1 MVELINEIVAKI
13 PELSICESRIILEK
27 NKALAFFSQR
37 GDRVAGV
44 SVMSALC
51 QSAVESFKMGDIKA
65 GVTLLEKLISAQGDC
80 VEAHLAWARALM
92 PGADYIEI
100 LNLLLDFLEPRNYIE
115 IGVEFGTTLKLV
127 KPPIKA
133 IGIDPAPQI
142 EGSLAENISL
152 YRSTSDDFF
161 AGNDLTTILGAPF
174 DIAFIDGLHIFEQ
187 VLRDFINF
195 EKYAGPDS
203 LILIHDCLPLDSQT
217 ASRTRET
224 QFWSGDVW
232 KIVPCLKRE
241 RPDLSLFTIPAY
253 PTGLCLIGG
262 LDSSSNLLSKN
273 YDLIVDRYLT
283 LDYDAIE
290 DKTEYFSL
298 HANDW
303 QKISRTLA
311 TIKKNG

>member
-1 MVELINEIVAKI
+1 M
-13 PELSICESRIILEK
+13 
-27 NKALAFFSQR
+27 
-37 GDRVAGV
+37 AGV
-44 SVMSALC
+44 SSRSALC
-51 QSAVESFKMGDIKA
+51 QSAAESFKVGDFKA
-65 GVTLLEKLISAQGDC
+65 AVALLEKAVPAQDDC

-92 PGADYIEI
+92 PGSDYIDI
-100 LNLLLDFLEPRNYIE
+100 LGHLLDFLEPKNYVE

-127 KPPIKA
+127 KPPIRA

-142 EGSLAENISL
+142 EGRLAENISL

-161 AGNDLTTILGAPF
+161 ADNDLKSILGASF
-174 DIAFIDGLHIFEQ
+174 DLAFIDGLHIFEQ

-203 LILIHDCLPLDSQT
+203 LILIHDCLPLDCQT
-217 ASRTRET
+217 ASRTRQT

-262 LDSSSNLLSKN
+262 LDSGSNFLSKN
-273 YDLIVDRYLT
+273 YDLIVDRYLA
-283 LDYDAIE
+283 LDYDAID
-290 DKTEYFSL
+290 DKAECFSL
-298 HANDW
+298 HANDL
-303 QKISRTLA
+303 QMISKTLS
-311 TIKKNG
+311 TMKNNG